1 MSKGLARLRI
11 ASWLAAPTSK
21 ASGSSRSRRG
31 GAGDDGSS
39 AGAPYHDGG
48 VFAVYDPPRRA
59 TGCRGWRSLF
69 LLRAVTRAVL
79 LAGRFRRCGCCGS
92 FFGAACDL
100 LFQAGGELVEHLR
113 SHVLGDA
120 SPELGRASGELHVR
134 LDADLGAVALF
145 LQGRYDGRRGRT
157 LAPCVAACGLED
169 GAVVLLV
176 DFLEFYGAFVVGRDR
191 ADLHLHRAVVL
202 AFVLLILDG
211 RPWQAG
217 RDPLQVEHGVPGLLD
232 RGSHRE
238 LVVDL
243 HRTS

>member
-1 MSKGLARLRI
+1 MPAPMSKGLARLRI

-113 SHVLGDA
+113 RHVLGNTP
-120 SPELGRASGELHVR
+120 SELGRASGELHVR
-134 LDADLGAVALF
+134 LDAYLGAIAFFV
-145 LQGRYDGRRGRT
+145 QGRDDGRRGRA
-157 LAPCVAACGLED
+157 LAAGVAARGLQD
-169 GAVVLLV
+169 GAVIVLV
-176 DFLEFYGAFVVGRDR
+176 DLLELHRALVVGGDR
-191 ADLHLHRAVVL
+191 ADLYLHRAVVF
-202 AFVLLILDG
+202 AFFFLV
-211 RPWQAG
+211 
-217 RDPLQVEHGVPGLLD
+217 LD
-232 RGSHRE
+232 RRPRE
-238 LVVDL
+238 
-243 HRTS
+243 TGG